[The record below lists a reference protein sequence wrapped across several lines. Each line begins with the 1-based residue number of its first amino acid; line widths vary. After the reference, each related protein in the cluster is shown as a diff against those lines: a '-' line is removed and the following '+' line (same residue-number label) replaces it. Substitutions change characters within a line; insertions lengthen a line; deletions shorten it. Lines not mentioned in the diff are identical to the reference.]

1 MVQYSTLNVILS
13 NSQLNKLK
21 STIKN
26 GTKVNLSLSSK
37 WIGSF
42 NDETNF
48 SYKLLLTNTQVSKI
62 RMAFANDSSG
72 NIKVLKVLKVFC
84 YH

>member
-1 MVQYSTLNVILS
+1 MTQFDAINVKLF

-26 GTKVNLSLSSK
+26 GTKVTLNLSTNLM
-37 WIGSF
+37 GNF

-48 SYKLLLTNTQVSKI
+48 PHKLL
-62 RMAFANDSSG
+62 
-72 NIKVLKVLKVFC
+72 
-84 YH
+84 

>member
-1 MVQYSTLNVILS
+1 MTQYDATNVKLF

-26 GTKVNLSLSSK
+26 GTKVTLNLSTKL
-37 WIGSF
+37 IGNS

-48 SYKLLLTNTQVSKI
+48 PHKLL
-62 RMAFANDSSG
+62 
-72 NIKVLKVLKVFC
+72 
-84 YH
+84 